1 MEEKKKVRK
10 KKDRSQI
17 ITLIERHIIRKGHE
31 YYNKCDE
38 ITYLAKNV
46 YNSTLYE
53 QRQSFING
61 NFKNYYEVNR
71 EFVNNN
77 QRDYRALPTRVSK
90 QVQMLSDQSFKS
102 FFALLKL
109 KQEGKYDKEVK
120 LPKYLHKKKGRITA
134 PYEKGSISLKK
145 DGYVKLSQ
153 TGIEIKTKI
162 SREQIIGARIV
173 PKKGYFVVEIL
184 YDVKKAEKKEKQ
196 NRYAFIDPGMN
207 NLMTVTSNVFN
218 PIIYNGRKIKSI
230 NQLAHKNNAKRQS
243 RMPLMRFKS
252 GATIQEKIEQVE
264 KGLLEKDQSKGMKG
278 LWRKRE
284 LRIKDSFHKITRDL
298 VNQLVSH
305 NIDTVVFGYNKE
317 QKQDIKLGKKTNQ
330 NFVSIPFAILRQMLE
345 YKCRL
350 VGIEFIEQEEAYTS
364 KCSFIDKEEL
374 KEKEEYLGER
384 KKRGLYQT
392 QSGKKINA
400 DINGSLNIGRKYLEK
415 KGLYTEEIHKE
426 LISKMH
432 NPKRKTI

>member
-1 MEEKKKVRK
+1 MEKKKVRK

-17 ITLIERHIIRKGHE
+17 ITLIERHIIKSGHR

-38 ITYLAKNV
+38 ITFLAKNV
-46 YNSTLYE
+46 YNATLYE

-61 NFKNYYEVNR
+61 KFKNCNEVSK
-71 EFVNNN
+71 EFVKNK
-77 QRDYRALPTRVSK
+77 QVDYKALPSRVSQ
-90 QVQMLSDQSFKS
+90 QVQRLSDKNFKS

-109 KQEGKYDKEVK
+109 KQAGKYDKKVR
-120 LPKYLHKKKGRITA
+120 LPKYLDKKKGRLVA
-134 PYEKGSISLKK
+134 YYVKGAISFKK

-153 TGIEIKTKI
+153 TGIEIKTKLR
-162 SREQIIGARIV
+162 REQIIGARIV

-184 YDVKKAEKKEKQ
+184 YDVKKAEKKEEQK
-196 NRYAFIDPGMN
+196 RYAFIDPGMD
-207 NLMTVTSNVFN
+207 NLMTITSNVFN
-218 PIIYNGRKIKSI
+218 PIIYNGKKIKSI
-230 NQLAHKNNAKRQS
+230 NQLANKNNAKRQS
-243 RMPLMRFKS
+243 RMPLVRFRD
-252 GATIQEKIEQVE
+252 GLTTQEKIEQIE
-264 KGLLEKDQSKGMKG
+264 KGLLEKDKSKGMKG

-284 LRIKDSFHKITRDL
+284 LRIKDSFHKITKDL

-330 NFVSIPFAILRQMLE
+330 NFVSIPFTILRQMLE

>member
-1 MEEKKKVRK
+1 MEKKKVRK

-17 ITLIERHIIRKGHE
+17 ITLTEKHIIKNGHR
-31 YYNKCDE
+31 YYNKCDK
-38 ITYLAKNV
+38 ITYLAKNL
-46 YNSTLYE
+46 YNATLYE
-53 QRQSFING
+53 QRQSFFNG
-61 NFKNYYEVNR
+61 KIKNYNEINK
-71 EFVNNN
+71 EFGDNKQV
-77 QRDYRALPTRVSK
+77 DYKALPTRVSQ
-90 QVQMLSDQSFKS
+90 QVQILSDKNFKS

-109 KQEGKYDKEVK
+109 QKEGKYDKKVR
-120 LPKYLHKKKGRITA
+120 LPKYLDKKKGRLVA
-134 PYEKGSISLKK
+134 YYVKGAISFKK
-145 DGYVKLSQ
+145 DGFVKLSQ
-153 TGIEIKTKI
+153 TGIEIKTKLR
-162 SREQIIGARIV
+162 REQIIGARIV

-184 YDVKKAEKKEKQ
+184 YDVKKVEKKEEQK
-196 NRYAFIDPGMN
+196 RYAFIDPGMD
-207 NLMTVTSNVFN
+207 NLMTITSNVFN
-218 PIIYNGRKIKSI
+218 PIIYSGKKIKSI
-230 NQLAHKNNAKRQS
+230 NQLANKNNAKRQS
-243 RMPLMRFKS
+243 RMPLMRFRN
-252 GATIQEKIEQVE
+252 GLTLQEKIEQIE

-284 LRIKDSFHKITRDL
+284 LRIKDSFHKITKDL
-298 VNQLVSH
+298 VNQLVLH

-364 KCSFIDKEEL
+364 KCSFIDKEEF

-392 QSGKKINA
+392 QSGKIINT

-432 NPKRKTI
+432 NPKKITI

>member
-1 MEEKKKVRK
+1 MEEKKKVKK

-17 ITLIERHIIRKGHE
+17 ITLIERHIIREGHE

-46 YNSTLYE
+46 YNATLYE

-61 NFKNYYEVNR
+61 NFKNYYQVNK

-109 KQEGKYDKEVK
+109 KQEGKYDKKVK
-120 LPKYLHKKKGRITA
+120 LPKYLDKKKGRITA
-134 PYEKGSISLKK
+134 AYEKGAISLKK
-145 DGYVKLSQ
+145 DGYVSLSQ
-153 TGIEIKTKI
+153 TGMEIKTKI

-173 PKKGYFVVEIL
+173 PKRGYFVVEIL
-184 YDVKKAEKKEKQ
+184 YDVKKVKKKEKK
-196 NRYAFIDPGMN
+196 NKYAFIDPGMN

-218 PIIYNGRKIKSI
+218 PIIYSGRKIKSI
-230 NQLAHKNNAKRQS
+230 NQLANKNNAKRQS
-243 RMPLMRFKS
+243 RMPLMRFKT

-278 LWRKRE
+278 LWRKRD

-305 NIDTVVFGYNKE
+305 NIDTVVFGYNKG

-415 KGLYTEEIHKE
+415 KGLYTEEIHNE

>member
-1 MEEKKKVRK
+1 MEKKKIRK

-17 ITLIERHIIRKGHE
+17 ITLTERHIIKKGHK
-31 YYNKCDE
+31 YYNECDKT
-38 ITYLAKNV
+38 TYLAKNL
-46 YNSTLYE
+46 YNATLYE
-53 QRQSFING
+53 QRKSFING
-61 NFKNYYEVNR
+61 KFKNYYEVNK
-71 EFVNNN
+71 EFANNK
-77 QRDYRALPTRVSK
+77 QVDYKALPTRVST
-90 QVQMLSDQSFKS
+90 QVQMLSDKNFKS

-109 KQEGKYDKEVK
+109 KQAGKYDEKIK
-120 LPKYLHKKKGRITA
+120 LPKYLNKKKGRLVA
-134 PYEKGSISLKK
+134 YYVKDAISFKK

-153 TGIEIKTKI
+153 TEIEIKTKLN
-162 SREQIIGARIV
+162 REQIIGARIV

-184 YDVKKAEKKEKQ
+184 YDVKKEEKKEKQ

-243 RMPLMRFKS
+243 RMPLMSFKT

-264 KGLLEKDQSKGMKG
+264 KGLLEKDKSKGMKS

-305 NIDTVVFGYNKE
+305 NIDTVIFGYNKG

-330 NFVSIPFAILRQMLE
+330 NFVSIPFTILRQMLE
-345 YKCRL
+345 YKCNL

-392 QSGKKINA
+392 QSGKIINA